1 MIFLTYIFLE
11 YLHCQS
17 NIFFM
22 IFPQLQHR
30 LYLFLIVWSGVEKV
44 KMEILITKK
53 LKLENV

>member
-1 MIFLTYIFLE
+1 
-11 YLHCQS
+11 
-17 NIFFM
+17 M

-30 LYLFLIVWSGVEKV
+30 LYLFIVWSGVEKV

>member
-1 MIFLTYIFLE
+1 
-11 YLHCQS
+11 
-17 NIFFM
+17 M

-30 LYLFLIVWSGVEKV
+30 LYLFLIVCSGVEKV

>member
-1 MIFLTYIFLE
+1 
-11 YLHCQS
+11 
-17 NIFFM
+17 M
-22 IFPQLQHR
+22 IFPQLQHQ